1 MHSPDHSTKGTPS
14 PVGGLRRARRARAS
28 TAGRCRGSGSLSFP
42 SRGAFHLSLT
52 VLVHYRWP
60 GVFSLGGWSPPL
72 PTGCLVSR
80 GTQEQPPAP
89 PHPLAP
95 RTGLSPAPVP
105 LPSGFRCQLV
115 RPCLYNGTSC
125 DAPLRLPYN
134 PGRRQ
139 VSPSSPGLGSSRFAR
154 HYYGNLVLIS
164 LPRGTEMF
172 QFPRCPWSCL
182 CIQHA
187 MRPLAR
193 SRVAPFGF
201 AWLIA
206 RLQLPRHVSPLSA
219 PFFGTW
225 PHRHPPY
232 TLLRLAILVRSV
244 FLCSSPAQQPSI
256 RAYPQRENSLRFG
269 KIEVNLDIRL

>member
-1 MHSPDHSTKGTPS
+1 MPSADHSTKGTPS
-14 PVGGLRRARRARAS
+14 PGDGLQRARRARAS

-60 GVFSLGGWSPPL
+60 GVFSLGGWSPPV
-72 PTGCLVSR
+72 PTRCLVSR

-105 LPSGFRCQLV
+105 LPSAFRGQLV

-172 QFPRCPWSCL
+172 QFPPCPWSCL

-187 MRPLAR
+187 ILPLTR
-193 SRVAPFGF
+193 SRAAPLRPS
-201 AWLIA
+201 WLIA
-206 RLQLPRHVSPLSA
+206 CLHLPIHVSPPST
-219 PFFGTW
+219 PFFDTCL
-225 PHRHPPY
+225 HRHTPSPPM
-232 TLLRLAILVRSV
+232 RVR
-244 FLCSSPAQQPSI
+244 
-256 RAYPQRENSLRFG
+256 
-269 KIEVNLDIRL
+269 

>member
-1 MHSPDHSTKGTPS
+1 MLRRCTRRIILQKARRHPSAGSYEPVVHGLRLLVGVGVQALFHSPLGVLFT
-14 PVGGLRRARRARAS
+14 
-28 TAGRCRGSGSLSFP
+28 FP
-42 SRGAFHLSLT
+42 SRYSFTIGGQASLALEGGPPRFPQDVSCPV
-52 VLVHYRWP
+52 VLRN
-60 GVFSLGGWSPPL
+60 SP
-72 PTGCLVSR
+72 
-80 GTQEQPPAP
+80 Q
-89 PHPLAP
+89 HP
-95 RTGLSPAPVP
+95 RTPW
-105 LPSGFRCQLV
+105 RRV
-115 RPCLYNGTSC
+115 RG
-125 DAPLRLPYN
+125 
-134 PGRRQ
+134 
-139 VSPSSPGLGSSRFAR
+139 GLGSSRFAR